1 MGFFTELLLL
11 PLAPVRGVMWVGEQ
25 VAAQVDH
32 QLYDPG
38 VIRAQ
43 IDELDA
49 AYDRGEISEAERDE
63 QQDELLQ
70 RLVSSRQPGGEPGGG
85 DTEGGAG

>member
-11 PLAPVRGVMWVGEQ
+11 PLAPVRGVVWVGEKI
-25 VAAQVDH
+25 ADQVDH
-32 QLYDPG
+32 QMNDPA

-49 AYDRGEISEAERDE
+49 AFDRGEITEEERDE
-63 QQDELLQ
+63 QQEVLLQ
-70 RLVSSRQPGGEPGGG
+70 RLVGGG
-85 DTEGGAG
+85 GG

>member
-11 PLAPVRGVMWVGEQ
+11 PLAPVRGVSW
-25 VAAQVDH
+25 VAAQIQDQVDYR
-32 QLYDPG
+32 LNDPG

-49 AYDRGEISEAERDE
+49 AFDREEITEAERDE
-63 QQDELLQ
+63 QQEVLLR
-70 RLVSSRQPGGEPGGG
+70 RLVGGPAADADPEP
-85 DTEGGAG
+85 EGPA

>member
-11 PLAPVRGVMWVGEQ
+11 PLAPVRGVAWVGQ
-25 VAAQVDH
+25 KITDQVDH
-32 QLYDPG
+32 QMNDPG

-49 AYDRGEISEAERDE
+49 AFDRGEMTEAERDE
-63 QQDELLQ
+63 QQEVLLR
-70 RLVSSRQPGGEPGGG
+70 RLVGGG
-85 DTEGGAG
+85 GA

>member
-11 PLAPVRGVMWVGEQ
+11 PLAPVRGVAWVGEKI
-25 VAAQVDH
+25 ADQVDH
-32 QLYDPG
+32 QMHDPA

-49 AYDRGEISEAERDE
+49 AHDRGEITEEERDE
-63 QQDELLQ
+63 QQEVLLQ
-70 RLVSSRQPGGEPGGG
+70 RLVGGG
-85 DTEGGAG
+85 GG

>member
-11 PLAPVRGVMWVGEQ
+11 PLAPVRGVTLVGEKI
-25 VAAQVDH
+25 ADQVDH
-32 QLYDPG
+32 QMNDPA

-49 AYDRGEISEAERDE
+49 AFERGEITEDERDE
-63 QQDELLQ
+63 QQEVLLQ
-70 RLVSSRQPGGEPGGG
+70 RLVGGG
-85 DTEGGAG
+85 GA

>member
-1 MGFFTELLLL
+1 MGFFSELLLL

-32 QLYDPG
+32 QLNDPG

-49 AYDRGEISEAERDE
+49 AFERGEISEAERDE

-70 RLVSSRQPGGEPGGG
+70 RLVGSQQAGQEGADGA
-85 DTEGGAG
+85 EGGAG

>member
-11 PLAPVRGVMWVGEQ
+11 PLAPVRGVVWVGEKISD
-25 VAAQVDH
+25 QVDH
-32 QLYDPG
+32 QMNDPG

-49 AYDRGEISEAERDE
+49 AFDRGEITEEERDE
-63 QQDELLQ
+63 QQEVLLQ
-70 RLVSSRQPGGEPGGG
+70 RLVGGG
-85 DTEGGAG
+85 GG